1 MAWGRL
7 GSTTLSGYAE
17 NITYDIGASSLIE
30 FMIHGIPDSTVHA
43 SFQFNSDTTAGNYNN
58 VYQTN
63 GGTQYSDYSNQTKFR
78 ISPDGHTKPEFFIA
92 YMANYSGKEKLII
105 SHSCYANTAGEA
117 TAPARQV
124 VMGKWANTSDT
135 VSNIKFFENTQAGG
149 YTTGTNITTLGSDAG
164 GASNGKVQDGA
175 VFYEKDTN
183 KEYILNNGVWS
194 EL

>member
-1 MAWGRL
+1 MAWGKL

-30 FMIHGIPDSTVHA
+30 FMVHGIPDSTVHA

-63 GGTQYSDYSNQTKFR
+63 GGSQYSDYTNQTKFR
-78 ISPDGHTKPEFFIA
+78 MSPDGHITPEFFIA

-105 SHSCYANTAGEA
+105 SHSCYANTAGEE

-124 VMGKWANTSDT
+124 VMGKWANTSDI
-135 VSNIKFFENTQAGG
+135 VSNIKFFENAQAGG

-164 GASNGKVQDGA
+164 GKSNGKVQDGA
-175 VFYEKDTN
+175 IFYEKDTN
-183 KEYILNNGVWS
+183 KEYILSNNIWT